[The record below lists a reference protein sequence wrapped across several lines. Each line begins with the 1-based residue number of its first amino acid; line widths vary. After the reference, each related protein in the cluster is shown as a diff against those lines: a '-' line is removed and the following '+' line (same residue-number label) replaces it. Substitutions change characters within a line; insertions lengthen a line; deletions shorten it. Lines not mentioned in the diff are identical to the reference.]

1 MSGGINGFSGGN
13 TPIDKSEFKKLETKI
28 TNNGI
33 LSPLEKKEVFEVG
46 LNVKDKAKLQELKQ
60 GVSPEY
66 PEIAKLLDDGFDAS
80 QGKNDISKLTENIS
94 QGAIEKNLRKE
105 AVSQENPLRRFSASA
120 SESLESA
127 GKFTKNVPF
136 LSNIMKGAEKA
147 FDDMSLP
154 DDKEKDIKLDSMI
167 GAKAGGLEAANFSTL
182 KKINVSSNT
191 YEKKEAARAN
201 CVIDSLHEI
210 GFKDTKKTGV
220 INVKPELLEEMTG
233 KPWTAI
239 DVASSKKDSLN
250 KILDGKDS
258 KALVTDGGHAYV
270 LKSIDQ
276 KTGNL
281 NVYDASAKKDKVLN
295 KDNTHVS
302 VFVQGKVNNL
312 DGVKFGKAIDDK
324 DVQLFGGVNKLKNMN
339 SVDKTEGKNNESWEL
354 RKMFTMMGDPNK
366 SADVQKIRNAVVS
379 GDDSSLKSVLDSN
392 KINISDRE
400 RKAMI
405 SVLKAK
411 IPDSNGSVTTMAD
424 KFLKLSKGM
433 GNAEFTDKQNNYL
446 KAVQYSNV
454 DLNKYFSSSENEV
467 ERAKNMS
474 VVMKNI
480 EEDGEGC

>member
-1 MSGGINGFSGGN
+1 MLV
-13 TPIDKSEFKKLETKI
+13 KEFQD
-28 TNNGI
+28 
-33 LSPLEKKEVFEVG
+33 EVF
-46 LNVKDKAKLQELKQ
+46 NAN
-60 GVSPEY
+60 
-66 PEIAKLLDDGFDAS
+66 

-94 QGAIEKNLRKE
+94 KGSIEKNLRKGALGE
-105 AVSQENPLRRFSASA
+105 ENSLRKLSGAASGA
-120 SESLESA
+120 LESA
-127 GKFTKNVPF
+127 SRFTKNVPLLGDMVNYAGKTLDD
-136 LSNIMKGAEKA
+136 LSLSDN
-147 FDDMSLP
+147 
-154 DDKEKDIKLDSMI
+154 KEKELGQKAKIM
-167 GAKAGGLEAANFSTL
+167 AKAGGLEAANFSTL

-250 KILDGKDS
+250 KILNGKDS

-302 VFVQGKVNNL
+302 VFIQGKVNNL

-379 GDDSSLKSVLDSN
+379 GDDSSLKAVLDSN

-400 RKAMI
+400 RKAML